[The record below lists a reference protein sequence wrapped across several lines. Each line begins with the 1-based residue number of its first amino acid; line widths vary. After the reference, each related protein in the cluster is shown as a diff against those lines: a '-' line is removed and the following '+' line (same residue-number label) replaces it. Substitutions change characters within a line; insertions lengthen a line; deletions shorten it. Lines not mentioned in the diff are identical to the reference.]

1 MIAMEATHGQ
11 AAAIRHARRLTGQV
25 GALSEMI
32 AVGRPISDLAQQV
45 VAARA
50 SLDALLIRL
59 IVLELDACP
68 EGEDERPTVD
78 RLVRLALGQR
88 GGRGVGPP
96 TPAGAPR

>member
-1 MIAMEATHGQ
+1 MLGPNGR
-11 AAAIRHARRLTGQV
+11 AAAIRHSRRLSGQV
-25 GALSEMI
+25 GAISEMI
-32 AVGRPISDLAQQV
+32 SAGRPIGDLAQQV

-68 EGEDERPTVD
+68 PGQDGRPTID

-88 GGRGVGPP
+88 GARREQPA
-96 TPAGAPR
+96 TPLGAPR